1 MRRTPNEREWIAAG
15 EAMALLGVSPATLR
29 RWADAGRLAA
39 FTTPGGHR
47 RFDRSAVLSLLPA
60 DRHRRSAHARSQVI
74 GSDGREEEVL
84 RALRAYLGSPSDVRP
99 AALRAAQ
106 QSATRYGAAT
116 RAAGLSTAEMVGAFQ
131 RLRSRLLRELSTG
144 PFAQGIDAAHAVD
157 LLMTA
162 IEQCDCLLEACV
174 GSHEAGP
181 SLQPVRAAD
190 VRKRC

>member
-1 MRRTPNEREWIAAG
+1 VRRAAEEREWIAAG

-47 RFDRSAVLSLLPA
+47 RFERSAVLSLLPA
-60 DRHRRSAHARSQVI
+60 VRHPRMAGE
-74 GSDGREEEVL
+74 GSEPISPRGDEEDVL
-84 RALRAYLGSPSDVRP
+84 RALRAYLGSPAQERP

-106 QSATRYGAAT
+106 QSATRYGAET
-116 RAAGLSTAEMVGAFQ
+116 RAAGLSTTEMVGAFQ

-144 PFAQGIDAAHAVD
+144 PFAQGIDAALAVD

-174 GSHEAGP
+174 GSHEAARP
-181 SLQPVRAAD
+181 
-190 VRKRC
+190 